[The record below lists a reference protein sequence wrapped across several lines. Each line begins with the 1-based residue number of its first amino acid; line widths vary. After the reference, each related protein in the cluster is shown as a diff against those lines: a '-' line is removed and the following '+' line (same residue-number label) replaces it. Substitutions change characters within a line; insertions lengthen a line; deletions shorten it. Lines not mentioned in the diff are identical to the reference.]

1 MEDLLLAM
9 LADYGLK
16 EFDGP
21 ASNPEII
28 TMGEEMG
35 IDVEDDSTLAWCS
48 LALNYYAK
56 TCGYEYSNSL
66 SARSWLQMPIKVL
79 KPTLGDIVVLWR
91 ENPTSWKGHVG
102 LFISMDDLRV
112 YILGGNQGNM
122 ISIAAYPKDRIL
134 GIRKLH
140 KI

>member
-1 MEDLLLAM
+1 MTDLLLAM

-21 ASNPEII
+21 ANNPEII
-28 TMGEEMG
+28 AMGEELG
-35 IDVEDDSTLAWCS
+35 LTIEDDSTLAWCS

-66 SARSWLQMPIKVL
+66 SARSWLQMPIHVL
-79 KPTLGDIVVLWR
+79 KPTIGDVVVLWR

-102 LFISMDDLRV
+102 LFISWDDLRV
-112 YILGGNQGNM
+112 NILGGNQNNE
-122 ISIAAYPKDRIL
+122 INITSYPRGRIL
-134 GIRKLH
+134 GIRQLH